1 MSKYDPL
8 WEWIAENGTG
18 NFTLSFEEISRI
30 AGVSLD
36 HSFLNCKKELQAY
49 GYSVDRISMKKKT
62 VAFKR
67 EENK

>member
-36 HSFLNCKKELQAY
+36 HSFLNCKKEL
-49 GYSVDRISMKKKT
+49 
-62 VAFKR
+62 
-67 EENK
+67 

>member
-8 WEWIAENGTG
+8 WEWIAENGTES
-18 NFTLSFEEISRI
+18 FTLSFEEIGRI

-36 HSFLNCKKELQAY
+36 HSFLNCKKELEAC
-49 GYSVDRISMKKKT
+49 GYSVGRISVKERT
-62 VAFKR
+62 VAFRR